1 MKRRRRVM
9 ARGWGQQ
16 EWSGKKMREERDAQ
30 CKKGE
35 GKGGE
40 ERKGWEKGDEHVE
53 RFLKSSSER
62 PTLDHMV

>member
-1 MKRRRRVM
+1 
-9 ARGWGQQ
+9 
-16 EWSGKKMREERDAQ
+16 MREERDAQ